1 MLRRSRTDRV
11 KQSALNVSDLALELA
26 RDRRF
31 RKRLLSALEHG
42 SAAHRRVPRRPGL
55 VETVQRVASDRAL
68 QSELR
73 KAREDLTQAYA
84 RLDAKR
90 GGHRMR
96 TAALLAGLASAGA
109 GAVPVLRK
117 RLSRP
122 GGGPRN
128 LEDLTKDEL
137 YARAQAAEIPGRS
150 EMSKEQL
157 VAALRA
163 QS

>member
-1 MLRRSRTDRV
+1 MLRRSRTEKV
-11 KQSALNVSDLALELA
+11 KQSAFNVSELALELA

-42 SAAHRRVPRRPGL
+42 SAAQRRVPRRPGL
-55 VETVQRVASDRAL
+55 FETVQRLASDRAL
-68 QSELR
+68 RGELR
-73 KAREDLTQAYA
+73 KAREDLTQAYS

-90 GGHRMR
+90 SSHRLR
-96 TAALLAGLASAGA
+96 TAALLAGVASA

-122 GGGPRN
+122 AGSPHN
-128 LEDLTKDEL
+128 LEELTKDEL
-137 YARAQAAEIPGRS
+137 YARAQAADISGRS

-163 QS
+163 RG

>member
-1 MLRRSRTDRV
+1 MNASE
-11 KQSALNVSDLALELA
+11 LALELA

-31 RKRLLSALEHG
+31 RKRLLSALEHS

-55 VETVQRVASDRAL
+55 IATVQRLASDRAL
-68 QSELR
+68 QGELR

-90 GGHRMR
+90 RGHGVR
-96 TAALLAGLASAGA
+96 TAALLLGAASASA
-109 GAVPVLRK
+109 APVLRK

-122 GGGPRN
+122 SGAPRN
-128 LEDLTKDEL
+128 LEELTKDEL

-150 EMSKEQL
+150 EMSKDQL

-163 QS
+163 KP

>member
-11 KQSALNVSDLALELA
+11 KQSAFNVSELALELA

-55 VETVQRVASDRAL
+55 AETVQRLASDRAL
-68 QSELR
+68 QGELR
-73 KAREDLTQAYA
+73 KARDDLTQAYV

-90 GGHRMR
+90 SSHRLR
-96 TAALLAGLASAGA
+96 TAALLAGVASA

-157 VAALRA
+157 VSALRA

>member
-11 KQSALNVSDLALELA
+11 KQSAFNVSELALELA

-55 VETVQRVASDRAL
+55 VETVQRLASDRAL

-90 GGHRMR
+90 SSHRMR
-96 TAALLAGLASAGA
+96 TAALLAGVASAA

-122 GGGPRN
+122 GRGPRN

-137 YARAQAAEIPGRS
+137 YQRAQAAEIPGRS

>member
-1 MLRRSRTDRV
+1 MLRRSRTDKV
-11 KQSALNVSDLALELA
+11 KQSAFNVSELALELA

-42 SAAHRRVPRRPGL
+42 TRRPGL
-55 VETVQRVASDRAL
+55 VETVQRLASDRAL
-68 QSELR
+68 QGELR
-73 KAREDLTQAYA
+73 RARDDLTQAYA

-90 GGHRMR
+90 SSHRMR
-96 TAALLAGLASAGA
+96 TAALLAGVASA

-122 GGGPRN
+122 GSGPRN

-157 VAALRA
+157 VSALRA
-163 QS
+163 QA